1 MHTHINDEAQAAG
14 QRKKGGDYYF
24 LLKPDTPKEKEDPPY
39 YLGVHDLSFRNLLF
53 SELPEQKLPVH
64 GGGRMPL
71 THTQNIATWPHDV
84 GVRLRPKFTPWTMKS
99 DHGRWPFSH
108 GPTFVV

>member
-1 MHTHINDEAQAAG
+1 MHIHINDEAQAAG

-24 LLKPDTPKEKEDPPY
+24 LLKPDTPKEKEGAPPY

-71 THTQNIATWPHDV
+71 THTHNIATWSHDV
-84 GVRLRPKFTPWTMKS
+84 GVRLRARFTPWTMKL
-99 DHGRWPFSH
+99 G
-108 GPTFVV
+108 